1 MPNNTLVRL
10 DVDGTPLI
18 TKLRDI
24 ENAFV
29 KIDQKSKES
38 ADKMTQN
45 FNRSTESL
53 NKRNV
58 AWTEQI
64 SLIKQAESEVKKYT
78 TLQQKATNKKDL
90 VRYNQELK
98 KAKTNLSDLRT
109 IGVNGLRAVNKAAIQ
124 AAGGVQTLTRR
135 ASIGT
140 QVFNRLRTTL
150 LTTFGVFGVIRAVRN
165 TTSVVMDFEAGM
177 ANVRAITGAVG
188 DDFERLSNLAKNIG
202 GIFSPT
208 EITELEVKLAKL
220 GFTINEIVNMTQG
233 IVNLS
238 IATGEDLNA
247 AAELTAS
254 TIRGLGLASEDTMM
268 VVDQLGKSFVSSG
281 LDISKY
287 RESIKFI
294 SPIAKDMGIELSAI
308 VGILGKLADRQI
320 FGSLAGT
327 AFRRILIRMADSS
340 SNLSKKLGFTVRS
353 SEDLI
358 KAFTQL
364 KKEGTTFAEL
374 LELVDVRSL
383 TAMSALIDNADA
395 LKDYIEEI
403 KNANGVIEEMA
414 NIQLNTL
421 KGQLGVLK
429 QSWQSLITTMQD
441 SGGVF
446 KQVAGGFALMLQDM
460 RNSLMTESAKLDEEL
475 NRFIQDAQERMAA
488 RVIAGEVGNIFAK
501 DIDEAIEEIN
511 RLKDL
516 KKEVEK
522 TLDETDPDVGFGG
535 TIITLAKNDLKDLN
549 LLIDF
554 EALKISKLRDIIS
567 DFRQKDIIKGLIG
580 DFNSEFE
587 NLKASGIDAEDALV
601 RTLDNTTK
609 SIKISKKELEDNPL
623 TDPEAQRRFTNE
635 LKAQLDALSSHF
647 DKQVKIV
654 KDDQTKQD
662 ILDKEVI
669 KKEKLLIKKRFELAK
684 LRASLEED
692 EFEKKKRVLQAT
704 ADFNVAMAGFEEDNA
719 EKILLIKANL
729 VQDLEDLEIKIG
741 EFEQKERDK
750 RLKEGLKG
758 IDEAEKAAKAQF
770 EVERQLMI
778 ANGRTTDQIKRAEIK
793 LEIIL
798 LKVRITSIKALTGE
812 TDALALLRKELEA
825 LQVTLGNVPTGFEDE
840 EDGVFGF
847 TKKEKEFLRAFK
859 ALSREAGKIATS
871 IADAHVN
878 ATTRIVDSLN
888 TRVAE
893 TQRALQAEISL
904 SEQGLASN
912 IALRQEELASVK
924 SARAQALRDQQES
937 LKRQQAIESA
947 IQAINLMTTVSNI
960 FKSTITTPFGL
971 FAAIAATGL
980 IFGAFEALKGDAFKA
995 TQYEKG
1001 GWEQLGGKRHSQ
1013 GGVDMGVMGVAEK
1026 GEIAS
1031 IFSRKAVR
1039 KHKNLITGFTDMINN
1054 DNINLSIDHSLTDRI
1069 GESLVVVN
1077 SSVSL
1082 DDSAQLKEMNS
1093 LMKRTLNGVQITQL
1107 GDRRIEKIGNRTRI
1121 IRTRTIRNG

>member
-1 MPNNTLVRL
+1 MANNTLTRL
-10 DVDGTPLI
+10 DVDATPLI

-29 KIDQKSKES
+29 RIDQKSKDS

-45 FNRSTESL
+45 FNQSTESL

-64 SLIKQAESEVKKYT
+64 GLIKRAEQEIKKYT
-78 TLQQKATNKKDL
+78 DLQRKATNPKDL
-90 VRYNQELK
+90 ARYNQELL
-98 KAKTNLSDLRT
+98 KAKTNLTNLRT
-109 IGVNGLRAVNKAAIQ
+109 VGTEGLKAVNRAAVT
-124 AAGGVQTLTRR
+124 AAGGVQALTRR

-165 TTSVVMDFEAGM
+165 TTNIVKDFEAGM

-220 GFTINEIVNMTQG
+220 GFTINEIVNMTEG

-254 TIRGLGLASEDTMM
+254 TIRGLGLASSDTMM

-294 SPIAKDMGIELSAI
+294 SPIAKDMGVELSAI

-353 SEDLI
+353 SEDLVR
-358 KAFTQL
+358 AFTQL
-364 KKEGTTFAEL
+364 KEEGTSFAEIL
-374 LELVDVRSL
+374 TLVDVRSL
-383 TAMSALIDNADA
+383 TAMSALIDNADV

-414 NIQLNTL
+414 EIQLETL
-421 KGQLGVLK
+421 KGQLGILN

-441 SGGVF
+441 SGGTF
-446 KQVAGGFALMLQDM
+446 RDVAGGFALMLQDM
-460 RNSLMTESAKLDEEL
+460 RNALMEESAKLDEEL
-475 NRFIQDAQERMAA
+475 NKFIADAQQRMEA
-488 RVIAGEVGNIFAK
+488 RASSGQVGNIFSR
-501 DIDEAIEEIN
+501 DIDEATANLE
-511 RLKDL
+511 RLKEL
-516 KKEVEK
+516 RARTQAE
-522 TLDETDPDVGFGG
+522 LDSGEITDV
-535 TIITLAKNDLKDLN
+535 
-549 LLIDF
+549 LLIDLGEKRLEEYGLAIDF
-554 EALKISKLRDIIS
+554 ETNKISKLRDIIN
-567 DFRQKDIIKGLIG
+567 DFRQKDIISGLIG
-580 DFNSEFE
+580 DFESEFE
-587 NLKASGIDAEDALV
+587 RLKASGVGAETAL
-601 RTLDNTTK
+601 TSALDNTTK
-609 SIKISKKELEDNPL
+609 LIKANKDAAKENPL
-623 TDPEAQRRFTNE
+623 TDPDAQARFINN
-635 LKAQLDALSSHF
+635 LKAQLDALSTHF
-647 DKQVKIV
+647 NKQILIL
-654 KDDQTKQD
+654 KDDQAKQD
-662 ILDKEVI
+662 VLNADADK
-669 KKEKLLIKKRFELAK
+669 KAKALIRKQFELAK

-692 EFEKKKRVLQAT
+692 EFDKKKKILQAT

-719 EKILLIKANL
+719 EKIRLIKANL
-729 VQDLEDLEIKIG
+729 VQDLEDLEVKRSAS
-741 EFEQKERDK
+741 EQKELDK
-750 RLKEGLKG
+750 RLKEALKG
-758 IDEAEKAAKAQF
+758 IDEAEKAARAQF

-778 ANGRTTDQIKRAEIK
+778 ANGRTTEQIKKAEIE

-798 LKVRITSIKALTGE
+798 LKARIANIQALTGE

-825 LQVTLGNVPTGFEDE
+825 LQVESGNIATGFEE
-840 EDGVFGF
+840 TEDKITSL
-847 TKKEKEFLRAFK
+847 TKKEKEFIRAFRN
-859 ALSREAGKIATS
+859 LSREAGRIATS
-871 IADAHVN
+871 IADAHVR

-888 TRVAE
+888 IRVAE

-912 IALRQEELASVK
+912 IALRQKELANVK
-924 SARAQALRDQQES
+924 SAREQALRDQEAA
-937 LKRQQAIESA
+937 LERQQAIESA
-947 IQAINLMTTVSNI
+947 IQAVNLMTTVSNI

-980 IFGAFEALKGDAFKA
+980 IFAAFEALKGDAVAA
-995 TQYEKG
+995 TKFEKG
-1001 GWEQLGGKRHSQ
+1001 GWEQLGGQRHSQ
-1013 GGVDMGVMGVAEK
+1013 GGVSLGVMGEGEK

-1039 KHKNLITGFTDMINN
+1039 KHKNLITGMTDMINN
-1054 DNINLSIDHSLTDRI
+1054 DNVNFAIDHKLTDRI
-1069 GESLVVVN
+1069 GENLVVVN
-1077 SSVSL
+1077 SNVNL
-1082 DDSAQLKEMNS
+1082 DESTQLKEMNA
-1093 LMKRTLNGVQITQL
+1093 LMKKTLNNVQVTQF
-1107 GDRRIEKIGNRTRI
+1107 GDRRVEKVGNRTRI
-1121 IRTRTIRNG
+1121 IRNG